1 MFNAKYY
8 SVICK
13 CGHVGRKR
21 SYTCVKFP
29 IKAHSAYEAESIA
42 RNIPRVKHGS
52 ATAILKIT
60 EIDYSTFARILFE
73 NSLNPYLHCHSD
85 EESEEKGQEED
96 TESEESL
103 GYNNEFPDDGAPEHS
118 AVIGSTCNLR
128 AGAGYNYKVVTVLE
142 QGTPITVIGE
152 VSKGW
157 YHISCEAG
165 EGYIGTRFVDFG

>member
-8 SVICK
+8 AVICK

-85 EESEEKGQEED
+85 EESEEKGVRVKTFREPEMLPGPGNSRGPYSRTKPRYRGKNIIRNVRTYSKMNPVEEEED
-96 TESEESL
+96 YDL
-103 GYNNEFPDDGAPEHS
+103 
-118 AVIGSTCNLR
+118 
-128 AGAGYNYKVVTVLE
+128 
-142 QGTPITVIGE
+142 
-152 VSKGW
+152 
-157 YHISCEAG
+157 
-165 EGYIGTRFVDFG
+165 